1 MSFSLNLKDNPALL
15 TDFCQFGM
23 GYGAMG
29 EDIARRVA
37 CFDLIYRDIPDG
49 GGFIVS
55 AGLSQL
61 IDYLRNLKFT
71 EYDIEYLRSTQ
82 RFSDDFL
89 EYLKKFFHE
98 IVKGRKI
105 IIISP
110 LA

>member
-23 GYGAMG
+23 AYGAMG
-29 EDIARRVA
+29 GDIASSTA
-37 CFDLIYRDIPDG
+37 CFDLVYRDIPDG

-71 EYDIEYLRSTQ
+71 ELLKVISLIQFYHLN
-82 RFSDDFL
+82 FL
-89 EYLKKFFHE
+89 LYMFL
-98 IVKGRKI
+98 
-105 IIISP
+105 
-110 LA
+110 